1 MRLLSLFTGLSLT
14 FSLSATAQLTISEFL
29 AENRSGITDR
39 DGDSS
44 DWIEIHNPSADPV
57 NVSGWSLTD
66 DAQELT
72 KWIFP
77 EVSIP
82 AAGYLIVFA
91 SGKNLNDP
99 AAELHTNFSLNSN
112 GEYLA
117 LVAPDGITVAKDFN
131 YQKQFEDVSYGTSI
145 TTTTEVA
152 VPDPASAKWLVPS
165 GPVSDWNT
173 ADFDDSGWTSGSTG
187 FGYELNA
194 GYGPYI
200 SQSGNVQAQM
210 SNLNAT
216 LYLRIPFEITDPE
229 TIADLQLNMRF
240 DDGFIAWVNGKLVA
254 SSRGPL
260 TPAWNSESAN
270 FHADSEAIIPEQFS
284 ASAGIA
290 SLVAGENI
298 LAIQGLNWGIDSSDF
313 LILPELLA
321 FKADP
326 AVPGAQGYLALPTPG
341 ALNGESVE
349 GFVSDTQFSIKRGY
363 YNSEI
368 SVSITTETEGAAIR
382 YTTDGSAPDASTGTL
397 YTDPIAVNST
407 TILRAIA
414 YKTGYKPTNIDTQ
427 SYLFASDIK
436 NQADMDDNVVNDPA
450 YSATIEGDLSG
461 NLPVISL
468 VLEYAS
474 FFGPN
479 GTHTNYN
486 LSGRDAEIPVSM
498 EFFNPLDP
506 SDEFQVDAGIRIHG
520 GNARSH
526 PKKPF
531 RLYFRGGYG
540 DRRLEYPLFAGSP
553 VESFDQLVLRG
564 GGHDSWSLAATFGRD
579 QQKDLPPHGTL
590 MRDQFLRKTEVEMG
604 ILSPRGR
611 YTHLYINGRYWGVY
625 DLHERANAA
634 FFESHLG
641 GDEEDYD
648 VLHHPTF
655 FGEDYTLVDGNN
667 AAWEEARAIT
677 SKGITSASQYQA
689 IQDYI
694 DLDDYIDHLIV
705 RMWSADYDWCGPIL
719 RSGADVTVFSNKNW
733 YAGRRSRGKQG
744 TFRFFTWDA
753 EMAMGIHLMF
763 NLNPANPPDQ
773 RVTDFDLTAVNDAGS
788 PVEFYTALRSYP
800 TFQLHFADRL
810 HKHFFND
817 GIMSV
822 ERNRSRWDA
831 MWGEL
836 RAPMVGESARW
847 GDEGTALSTAFT
859 RNDTWLSEVFWV
871 RNNFI
876 PGRTATV
883 LEQFRSRG
891 LYPATNAPIF
901 NQHGGA
907 VATGFP
913 LSMTADDA
921 DIYYT
926 TDGSDPYLP
935 PTIESLILVDEV
947 VSAEALI
954 PSEANGGAGLAAT
967 WTDLAAPANAE
978 QWIQGKTG
986 IGYETSGTNY
996 QPFINLDVTAM
1007 SAVTSSVF
1015 VRVPFTINED
1025 VDISGFDALTL
1036 SMKYDDAF
1044 VAYLNGSRVAS
1055 SSNAPADVSWNSAAT
1070 AIHADVQAVIS
1081 QNFDISAFRDSLKK
1095 GDNML
1100 AIQALNSSPTSSD
1113 LLCLPKLTASIAI
1126 EGGGASPGAIL
1137 YTDAF
1142 ALEQSSLI
1150 KARAIKTGSN
1160 EWSALTGATF
1170 LVGQLASASNLV
1182 VSEFNYRPRPPSGL
1196 AEMAVAGGRTDFEFI
1211 ELKNISDATIDL
1223 VGTSFS
1229 QGIDFTFDLDSPV
1242 HTLAPGGELLI
1253 VEDTEA
1259 MAARYGN
1266 AIKEK
1271 IAGEFGND
1279 SKLSN
1284 NGESITLLAAN
1295 STIIKSFTYSD
1306 ELPWPTTAKGK
1317 GFTLTLIAPETNPD
1331 HSLPESW
1338 QSSEQIDG
1346 SPGGMIRTPG
1356 YASWITNNFDP
1367 ASPDFESISAPGSD
1381 PDSDAIEN
1389 LMEYAFAT
1397 DPNTSD
1403 DRPEMIALIVNADGN
1418 EYLAIRFL
1426 ARANAND
1433 LQISGEIS
1441 SDSVTW
1447 TTSTIPFGTLTPS
1460 EDGRQWITLRCP
1472 APLPSATIHQIRLR
1486 VEISQ

>member
-1 MRLLSLFTGLSLT
+1 MHLLPLLTVLLLAVSLP
-14 FSLSATAQLTISEFL
+14 ATAQLTISEFL
-29 AENRSGITDR
+29 AENRSGITDK
-39 DGDSS
+39 DGDNS

-57 NVSGWSLTD
+57 NLSGWSLTD
-66 DAQELT
+66 NAQELS

-82 AAGYLIVFA
+82 ATGYLIVFA
-91 SGKNLNDP
+91 SGKDLNDP
-99 AAELHTNFSLNSN
+99 AAELHTNFSLDSG

-117 LVAPDGITVAKDFN
+117 LVTPDAITVAKDFN

-145 TTTTEVA
+145 TTTTETPVA
-152 VPDPASAKWLVPS
+152 NPASAKWLVPS

-173 ADFDDSGWTSGSTG
+173 ANFDDSDWASGSTG
-187 FGYELNA
+187 FGYELST

-229 TIADLQLNMRF
+229 TIANLQLNMLF
-240 DDGFIAWVNGKLVA
+240 DDGFIAWINGHPVA
-254 SSRGPL
+254 SSREPL
-260 TPAWNSESAN
+260 TPAWNSEASN
-270 FHADSEAIIPEQFS
+270 FHADTLAIIPEQFS

-326 AVPGAQGYLALPTPG
+326 VAPGAQGYLVLPTPG

-363 YNSEI
+363 YKSEI

-382 YTTDGSAPDASTGTL
+382 YTTDGSAPGASTGTL
-397 YTDPIAVNST
+397 YSEPITINLT

-414 YKTGYKPTNIDTQ
+414 YKAGYKPTNIDTQ
-427 SYLFASDIK
+427 SYLFAADIK
-436 NQADMDDNVVNDPA
+436 NQSDMDNDVVNDPA
-450 YSATIEGDLSG
+450 YSATIEEDLSG
-461 NLPVISL
+461 NLPAISL
-468 VLEYAS
+468 VLEEAS

-486 LSGRDAEIPVSM
+486 LSGRGAEIPVSM

-531 RLYFRGGYG
+531 RLYFRSEYG
-540 DRRLEYPLFAGSP
+540 DRRLQYPLFSGSP

-579 QQKDLPPHGTL
+579 QQEDLPPHGTL

-634 FFESHLG
+634 FFESYLG

-655 FGEDYTLVDGNN
+655 FGEDYTLVDGTN
-667 AAWEEARAIT
+667 AAWETARAIT
-677 SKGITSASQYQA
+677 SGGITSASQYQA

-705 RMWSADYDWCGPIL
+705 RMWSADYDWCGPIF

-733 YAGRRSRGKQG
+733 YAGRRSRGKPG

-753 EMAMGIHLMF
+753 EMAMGTHLMGNITF
-763 NLNPANPPDQ
+763 NPPDQ
-773 RVTDFDLTAVNDAGS
+773 GVTDFDLTGANNAGS
-788 PVEFYTALRSYP
+788 PVEFYAALRLYP
-800 TFQLHFADRL
+800 AFQLRFADRL
-810 HKHFFND
+810 HKHFFNG

-822 ERNRSRWDA
+822 EQNRSRWDT
-831 MWGEL
+831 MWGQL

-847 GDEGTALSTAFT
+847 GDEGPASTPFT

-871 RNNFI
+871 RNNYI
-876 PGRTATV
+876 TGRTATV

-891 LYPATNAPIF
+891 LYPVTEAPVF

-907 VATGFP
+907 VDEDFP
-913 LSMTADDA
+913 LSMTADGA

-935 PTIESLILVDEV
+935 PTIESITLIDEV

-954 PSEANGGAGLAAT
+954 PSEANGGAGLGTT
-967 WTDLAAPANAE
+967 WTDVAPPANAE

-986 IGYETSGTNY
+986 IGYETSGSNY

-1007 SAVTSSVF
+1007 SAVTSSAL
-1015 VRVPFTINED
+1015 VRVPFTIDED
-1025 VDISGFDALTL
+1025 VDISVFDTLVL

-1044 VAYLNGSRVAS
+1044 VAYLNGTRVAS
-1055 SSNAPADVSWNSAAT
+1055 SANAPANVSWNSSAT
-1070 AIHADVQAVIS
+1070 AIHADNQAVIF
-1081 QNFDISAFRDSLKK
+1081 QDFDISAFRNSLKQ
-1095 GDNML
+1095 GENLL

-1137 YTDAF
+1137 YTG
-1142 ALEQSSLI
+1142 ALNLDQSSLI
-1150 KARAIKTGSN
+1150 KARATNTGSN
-1160 EWSALTGATF
+1160 EWSALTEATF
-1170 LVGQLASASNLV
+1170 LVGQLASAANLV
-1182 VSEFNYRPRPPSGL
+1182 VSEFNYRPRPPSGQ

-1211 ELKNISDATIDL
+1211 ELKNISDSVIDL
-1223 VGTSFS
+1223 AGANFS
-1229 QGIDFTFDLDSPV
+1229 QGIDFTFDLSSPV
-1242 HTLAPGGELLI
+1242 RTLVPGGELLI
-1253 VEDTEA
+1253 VEDTAA
-1259 MAARYGN
+1259 MSARYGN
-1266 AIKEK
+1266 AITGK

-1306 ELPWPTTAKGK
+1306 DFPWPTTANGE
-1317 GFTLTLIAPETNPD
+1317 GFTLNLVEPETNPD

-1346 SPGGMIRTPG
+1346 SPGGIIRSPG
-1356 YASWITNNFDP
+1356 YASWIRDNFDP
-1367 ASPDFESISAPGSD
+1367 ASPDFASISAPGSD

-1389 LMEYAFAT
+1389 SMEYAFGT
-1397 DPNTSD
+1397 DPNTSG
-1403 DRPEMIALIVNADGN
+1403 DRPEMEALIVNADGN
-1418 EYLAIRFL
+1418 DYFAIRFL
-1426 ARANAND
+1426 ARENAND

-1441 SDSVTW
+1441 SDSVSW
-1447 TTSTIPFGTLTPS
+1447 TTSTIPFGTPS
-1460 EDGRQWITLRCP
+1460 PSGDGRQWITLRCP
-1472 APLPSATIHQIRLR
+1472 TPVPSATLHQIRLR